1 MIGGGSNPRLIL
13 KENVGSGSPGFGIEW
28 RNRELE
34 GGEAKKRKN
43 EMHLFIELLLY
54 LISHTI
60 NILFHSFKTCFNS
73 YQ

>member
-13 KENVGSGSPGFGIEW
+13 KENVGSGSPGFEIEW

-43 EMHLFIELLLY
+43 EMHPLDIYKIFIY
-54 LISHTI
+54 L
-60 NILFHSFKTCFNS
+60 
-73 YQ
+73 